1 MDTVTTTASTIESNS
16 DLEAPR
22 TLETSWSPNS
32 SPGRE
37 LTDKELGVSVEI
49 RALSMDSKR
58 EESVELSRVRTFG
71 EKEVEAGQ
79 QTWGMG
85 GHGRNSVGVAF

>member
-22 TLETSWSPNS
+22 TIETSWTPES

-37 LTDKELGVSVEI
+37 RAEKELGVGVEI

-58 EESVELSRVRTFG
+58 EESVELSRVRAFG
-71 EKEVEAGQ
+71 EKEVEVGQ
-79 QTWGMG
+79 QNW